1 MLTSFRRKDE
11 GFALVTT
18 LLAMTAVLLLLAGVL
33 SYAVGSQHLS
43 RHDQDWN
50 GALAAAEAG
59 IDDYLYRLNQD
70 GSYWQYGNTIT
81 GTDDCDS
88 TGVAPTDGNGAFTGW
103 VEVPGG
109 TSGGSFRYDVTC
121 RPAQTGNGTV
131 AIESTGRVGDV
142 TRTVGV
148 SLRRRNFL
156 DYLYYTDFET
166 KDPALYGSG
175 DSLTPAQAATLCNKH
190 YYDGRDGR
198 CTDIHFISV
207 DAVNGPLHSNDAL
220 LITGSPHFNGD
231 TSTSYDPATP
241 PRYLCGGTPCTPVFA
256 IPGDPKY
263 AVNMQM
269 PPSNVDIKNE
279 TSPVLATDPTNPGC
293 LFTGPTAIRMNSD
306 GTMDVISPFSK
317 AVNCNWPRTPA
328 TSMFQRHT
336 ITNFTLPENGGVV
349 YVQNVPPSSDPDNG
363 TDGCPFNQPA
373 IGGNS
378 GGGMT
383 PTRTHPLGFPQKDD
397 LTPLVT
403 GTSATSYGC
412 RNGDA
417 FVQGE
422 LDGRLTIGAENNIVL
437 FGSTTYSGGN
447 DLLGLV
453 ANNFIVVY
461 HPVTDTN
468 GNEIFNEV
476 QTVTLTGGWD
486 TQGTSETDILSLSNF
501 GSGDWF
507 TLTFEGETT
516 GHINRTARARDV
528 RQALEAL
535 SNVVPGDVTVT
546 GPNNGPFTITWDQQ
560 WAYANVAL
568 SVAQCYSGCT
578 GTVTPSP
585 DGVTGDWFT
594 LTFEGRTTGHIN
606 YGAASAAAVRTAL
619 EGLSNI
625 NSGDVV
631 VEGDEGGPYTVT
643 FQGQYAN
650 EDVGQMTITCSGCTG
665 TVATVMDGGDRG
677 PVVCAGS
684 FSSGYC
690 NLPTPGLSSSSTT
703 PSLFNGSSPGSSTM
717 STVTG
722 RYANRG
728 PVVNAALL
736 TVTHSV
742 YVQNWSRG
750 PELGS
755 CGSADSKLNVNG
767 AIAQLYRGIV
777 GTFSGSCPVSGYA
790 KNYNYDDRLKYDSPP
805 HFLNPV
811 ASQWQAV
818 TWAEQKATH
827 SATTP

>member
-1 MLTSFRRKDE
+1 MLTRIRRDDH

-33 SYAVGSQHLS
+33 SYAMGSQNLS

-59 IDDYLYRLNQD
+59 VDDYLYRLNQD

-81 GTDDCDS
+81 ATSGCDS
-88 TGVAPTDGNGAFTGW
+88 TGVTPTDGNGAFTGW
-103 VEVPGG
+103 VPVPGG
-109 TSGGSFRYDVTC
+109 TSGGYFRYDVTC

-131 AIESTGRVGDV
+131 ALASTGRVGDT
-142 TRTVGV
+142 TRTVAV

-175 DSLTPAQAATLCNKH
+175 DSLTPAQAAALCNKH
-190 YYDGRDGR
+190 YYDGRDSR

-220 LITGSPHFNGD
+220 LVTGSPHFNGD
-231 TSTSYDPATP
+231 TSTGYDPATL
-241 PRYLCGGTPCTPVFA
+241 PRYLCGGTPCTPEFA
-256 IPGDPKY
+256 IPGDPRH

-269 PPSNVDIKNE
+269 PPSNVDLKNE
-279 TSPVLATDPTNPGC
+279 TSPVLATDPANPGC
-293 LFTGPTAIRMNSD
+293 LFTGPTAINLRDD

-317 AVNCNWPRTPA
+317 VVNCNWPRNPTS
-328 TSMFQRHT
+328 SMFQRYT
-336 ITNFTLPENGGVV
+336 ITNFELPDEGGVV
-349 YVQNVPPSSDPDNG
+349 YVQNVPSSTDPDNG
-363 TDGCPFNQPA
+363 TDGCPFSRPS

-378 GGGMT
+378 GGGLT

-397 LTPLVT
+397 LTPLVS
-403 GTSATSYGC
+403 GTSVTSYGC

-417 FVQGE
+417 LVQGE
-422 LDGRLTIGAENNIVL
+422 LDGRLTIGAENNIFL
-437 FGSTTYSGGN
+437 FGSTTYAGGD

-453 ANNFIVVY
+453 ANNFIDVY
-461 HPVTDTN
+461 HPVTDED
-468 GNEIFNEV
+468 GNETFNEE

-486 TQGTSETDILSLSNF
+486 TQGTNETDILTLSSF
-501 GSGDWF
+501 GTGDWF
-507 TLTFEGETT
+507 TLTFEGQTT
-516 GHINRTARARDV
+516 DRIYRTARASDV
-528 RQALEAL
+528 RSELVAL
-535 SNVVPGDVTVT
+535 SNVVTGDLTVT
-546 GPNNGPFTITWDQQ
+546 GPNNGPFTITWAQQ
-560 WAYANVAL
+560 WAYTDVSL
-568 SVAQCYSGCT
+568 SVAQCSGCT
-578 GTVTPSP
+578 GTVAPSP

-594 LTFEGRTTGHIN
+594 LTFQGQTTGHIN
-606 YGAASAAAVRTAL
+606 YGAASAATVRAAI
-619 EGLSNI
+619 EALSNI

-631 VEGDEGGPYTVT
+631 VNGNEAGPYTVT

-650 EDVGQMTITCSGCTG
+650 TNVSQMTITCSGCTG
-665 TVATVMDGGDRG
+665 TVATVRDGGDRG
-677 PVVCAGS
+677 PVACDGS
-684 FSSGYC
+684 FRDGYC
-690 NLPTPGLSSSSTT
+690 NLPTPGLTSSSTV
-703 PSLFNGSSPGSSTM
+703 PSLFSGSVAGSSTM

-722 RYANRG
+722 QRANRG
-728 PVVNAALL
+728 PIVNAALL

-750 PELGS
+750 PALGS
-755 CGSADSKLNVNG
+755 CGSAESKLNVNG

-790 KNYNYDDRLKYDSPP
+790 KSYSYDDRLQFDSPP

-818 TWAEQKATH
+818 TWAEQKATY
-827 SATTP
+827 